1 VAVLLV
7 LEGVRRVL
15 PDSSKPAADP
25 HGPYITVVIPSGT
38 DASGIGD
45 ILQKDGVVADGGRF
59 RAYAKE
65 QGQGSDFQAGRYSF
79 RAGTD
84 YDAIIKALDAGRVA
98 VQTRTLVI
106 PEGFRITEIADRVPT
121 VGISK
126 QAYLHAV
133 RAARAPAGF
142 GRHVNMEGFM
152 FPATYTIRPHETAA
166 TLVSQQLGAF
176 DQNFA
181 QVDMSY
187 ARSKNLTPYDVLTIA
202 SMIER
207 EAHVAKDRPLI
218 AAVIYNR
225 LHLHMT
231 LGIDATLLYEYGSWT
246 HQLTVS
252 ELAKPTPYNTRKI
265 PGLPPTPICN
275 PGLASLQA
283 AAHPA
288 HVDYLYYVAKGD
300 GTHYFTDNYND
311 FLAHGG

>member
-1 VAVLLV
+1 VLV
-7 LEGVRRVL
+7 GVRHIL
-15 PDSSKPAADP
+15 GDASKPAADP

-38 DASGIGD
+38 DASGIGA

-59 RAYAKE
+59 RDYAK
-65 QGQGSDFQAGRYSF
+65 GQGEGADFQAGHYRF
-79 RAGTD
+79 QAGTD
-84 YDAIIKALDAGRVA
+84 YDVIIRALDAGQVA
-98 VQTRTLVI
+98 VQTKTLVI
-106 PEGFRITEIADRVPT
+106 PEGFRISEIADRVPT

-126 QAYLHAV
+126 RSYLQAVH
-133 RAARAPAGF
+133 AARPPAGF
-142 GRHVNMEGFM
+142 GRHASMEGFM
-152 FPATYTIRPHETAA
+152 FPATYQVKPHETAA
-166 TLVSQQLGAF
+166 TLVSQQLAAF
-176 DQNFA
+176 DANFS

-246 HQLTVS
+246 HQLTES
-252 ELAKPTPYNTRKI
+252 ELAANTPYNTRVRH
-265 PGLPPTPICN
+265 GLPPTPICN

-300 GTHYFTDNYND
+300 GTHYFTNNYND